1 MSAAATQRVRAALRR
16 ALGAVGLEP
25 RARSVELERRLEK
38 TRGELDNARQRLAR
52 ITASRVDLAQRV
64 DGLAA
69 ELEAVRSAGDLASG
83 RDRADLQYLFVLT
96 YGRSGSTLLQGILSS
111 TPGVIIRGE
120 NGGLFQDLF
129 QFHQTATQ
137 HRDRLARTAPLPP
150 SHPFWGIDAYRDETA
165 YRDFRRLML
174 DTVLQPAPDTR
185 IIGFKEIAWAMG
197 RLPAML
203 AFARAVFPGARFVL
217 NTRNLTDVAQS
228 KWWAQNPNAL
238 AELQSME
245 QQYVDGLAALGDDG
259 YRVHYDDYVAD
270 PTALRGLFDWLG
282 LEFDEHR
289 VREVLAV
296 RHSY

>member
-1 MSAAATQRVRAALRR
+1 MTTKIQSSWVESSSPGGAHRHGRSAYGVAERPCPAATSQ
-16 ALGAVGLEP
+16 AV
-25 RARSVELERRLEK
+25 S
-38 TRGELDNARQRLAR
+38 
-52 ITASRVDLAQRV
+52 I
-64 DGLAA
+64 
-69 ELEAVRSAGDLASG
+69 
-83 RDRADLQYLFVLT
+83 
-96 YGRSGSTLLQGILSS
+96 
-111 TPGVIIRGE
+111 
-120 NGGLFQDLF
+120 
-129 QFHQTATQ
+129 
-137 HRDRLARTAPLPP
+137 
-150 SHPFWGIDAYRDETA
+150 
-165 YRDFRRLML
+165 
-174 DTVLQPAPDTR
+174 PAPDTT

-228 KWWAQNPNAL
+228 KWWARNPNAL

-245 QQYVDGLAALGDDG
+245 KQYLDGLAGLGDDG

-270 PTALRGLFDWLG
+270 PMVLRGLFDWLG